1 MPDALQLVGNVN
13 CYRCFSLQMRL
24 ILKFQSSGI
33 NVLSDQKPT
42 AEYIAED
49 DEDEVLVLWWI
60 DSVALIGQS

>member
-1 MPDALQLVGNVN
+1 MVGV
-13 CYRCFSLQMRL
+13 YRCFSLQMRL

>member
-1 MPDALQLVGNVN
+1 
-13 CYRCFSLQMRL
+13 MRY

-33 NVLSDQKPT
+33 NVLSDQKRT

-60 DSVALIGQS
+60 DSKSL

>member
-1 MPDALQLVGNVN
+1 
-13 CYRCFSLQMRL
+13 MRL